1 MNEDMHKVLHGGVTD
16 RLDKLEDAMDQVN
29 LPEDGTLAKMR
40 ASIHGE
46 MTERV
51 EKVESKLNWLIV
63 FLMTTVVGAL
73 STIVMAKLGF
83 K

>member
-46 MTERV
+46 MSERV